1 MKLKIGIVDYGIG
14 NLSSITKS
22 LLSLGFKVK
31 LSYNHFELRE
41 SDLILLPG
49 VGAFK
54 PAMIAIKDKGL
65 DEFLLEMVTI
75 KKPIIGICLG
85 MQLLGRSSTENE
97 FTEGLNLI
105 PEDVCALPENNCH
118 IGWNSIKIVSKDD
131 SIKIFDSEYYFNH
144 SFAFPPESKYSICE
158 TNFKGINFTS
168 VIKKEKVLGLQFH
181 PERSQKIGLKL
192 LQHLVKD
199 LCENA

>member
-1 MKLKIGIVDYGIG
+1 MKLIVGIVDYGIG

-31 LSYNHFELRE
+31 LSSNHVELSS

-54 PAMIAIKDKGL
+54 PAMMAIKDKGL
-65 DEFLLEMVTI
+65 DEFLLEMGTN
-75 KKPIIGICLG
+75 KKPIVGICLG

-105 PEDVCALPENNCH
+105 PEDVYSLNENNCH
-118 IGWNSIKIVSKDD
+118 IGWNSLNIIKNTN
-131 SIKIFDSEYYFNH
+131 SIQIIDTDYYFNH
-144 SFAFPPESKYSICE
+144 SFAFPPNLRYSICE
-158 TNFKGINFTS
+158 TAFKGENFTS
-168 VIKKEKVLGLQFH
+168 VIKKDNIVGLQFH
-181 PERSQKIGLKL
+181 PERSQKEGLNFLKN
-192 LQHLVKD
+192 LVRD